1 MLLIDVWS
9 TFGVLQK
16 GLQRISTQVNAE
28 SSEVPLQLLIDTQVN
43 VESSDVPLQPLI
55 DTFDGFGNK
64 LSQSNNK
71 ELQYIH

>member
-16 GLQRISTQVNAE
+16 KGLRRISTQVNAE
-28 SSEVPLQLLIDTQVN
+28 SSEVSLQLLIDTQVN
-43 VESSDVPLQPLI
+43 AESSEVPLQPLI

-71 ELQYIH
+71 DL